1 MALPRLR
8 ALLTTL
14 CLLLVSSLLVYYFYY
29 DSLSPPPKYHQ
40 PLHSMP
46 LAGDNTSD
54 PAYYYQPPPPPSSQV
69 GWNNLSYKYAGV
81 HSERA
86 HTLGEHSPTW
96 APVARITPPVTP
108 DDEASRDPNPE
119 VEKRRQLVKSMMKE
133 AWDNYVRY
141 AWGYN
146 ELKPVT
152 REPKKDSIFGPSK
165 MGLSIV
171 DAMPTLYLMGLKKEF
186 AMGREWIE
194 KNVNYGSIP
203 HEVSVFETI
212 IRFVGGLL
220 SCYALTGDQ
229 MFLTKAK
236 GVADAL
242 LPAYQ
247 TYTGKVIN
255 EK

>member
-29 DSLSPPPKYHQ
+29 DSLSIPPKYHQ

-46 LAGDNTSD
+46 LASENSSD
-54 PAYYYQPPPPPSSQV
+54 AVYYHQPTLPPQQS
-69 GWNNLSYKYAGV
+69 WNNLSYKYAGV
-81 HSERA
+81 HSQRA
-86 HTLGEHSPTW
+86 STLDVSNPKW
-96 APVARITPPVTP
+96 APVVGITPPVTP
-108 DDEASRDPNPE
+108 GLEASRDPNPE
-119 VEKRRQLVKSMMKE
+119 IQKRRQLVRSMMKE

-165 MGLSIV
+165 MGLTIV
-171 DAMPTLYLMGLKKEF
+171 DAMTTLWLMDMKEEF
-186 AMGREWIE
+186 AKGREWIE
-194 KNVNYGSIP
+194 KNVNYASIP

-229 MFLTKAK
+229 MFLIKAK
-236 GVADAL
+236 EVADAL
-242 LPAYQ
+242 LPAYN
-247 TYTGKVIN
+247 TYTGKN
-255 EK
+255 SRK